1 MESEGIR
8 KNSTLICAPLMADS
22 VEEIVV
28 QMNRAKS
35 SGADLVE
42 IRLDF
47 LKNFNPVEDVQSLIK
62 HCPLPTLFTYRFV
75 IESLPTFVF
84 ICQYMINVVCWINEY
99 AQEVALI

>member
-1 MESEGIR
+1 MGSQGIR

-42 IRLDF
+42 IRLDS

-62 HCPLPTLFTYRFV
+62 QCPLPTLFTYRFV
-75 IESLPTFVF
+75 EWLLTFVRF
-84 ICQYMINVVCWINEY
+84 LLVFDECCVQDTLDICRRLN
-99 AQEVALI
+99 